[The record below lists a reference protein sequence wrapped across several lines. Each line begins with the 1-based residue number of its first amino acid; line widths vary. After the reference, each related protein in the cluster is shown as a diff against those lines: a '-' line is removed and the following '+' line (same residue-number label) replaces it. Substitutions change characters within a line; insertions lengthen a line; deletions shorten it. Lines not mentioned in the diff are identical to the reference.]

1 MASIGGSVAPGFEPV
16 RDAFAANLAER
27 GEVGAAVCVRVQGE
41 VVIDLWGVWTD
52 EARNRPWRDDTLV
65 SVYSVGKGIAAALVL
80 QLVDEGRLTLDQP
93 VADVWPEFAAG
104 GKAGATVAHA
114 LSHQAG
120 VPATREPL
128 TDDDLW
134 DWDRMT
140 AAVAATED
148 SARVGVV
155 GPQPA
160 GEHGLGGADE
170 QEGPP

>member
-120 VPATREPL
+120 VPAIREPL